1 MRKFRLFIYFSI
13 LTQTFVHSGTIN
25 FSNFESAAEV
35 QSNNTPLQGGF
46 VAVGTLSRE
55 DIGSSELLSESFNQ
69 FGESTVF
76 GDATAFNLSGFF
88 SGVAQGDGGAGE
100 FINKKIFLVG
110 GDADTIA
117 ESESFFAIDT
127 GYFFGP
133 DNPIF
138 TLTVDLNTGTPIVGS
153 FGGNPTVQGA
163 TSAFQMELPSGPV
176 IENQIFEI
184 QENSIENTTVGFID
198 VTNTND
204 DFILLEILDEDVTAY
219 KIEGNKLLVNDSAEL
234 DYESK
239 NVAKFFVKATNSNNL
254 SSTGIMT
261 VSLTDDRT
269 EDSDKDGLSEAQEE
283 DIYKT
288 SDLNTDSDGD
298 TYDDGLEVL
307 VGTDPASANSYP
319 SLEDALDYETEYVF
333 SPESKANWFFQAEYK
348 KLGEGAAQ
356 SGPIVGGEQSSFSTI
371 VDGPTIVEF
380 WWKVSSENGFD
391 YLSVSVNEEIRE
403 KISGE
408 TDWILQSVKLPEGSN
423 KLTWKYEK
431 DDSISEGL
439 DTGWVDSIEVLPV
452 TGSIGSLSY
461 IIEDLGVNGVKIT
474 SCSNEAIG
482 AVEIPEL
489 IEGLPVT
496 IIGDKA
502 FEQCV
507 NVKSISIP
515 ESVSYIGTEAFAGN
529 SGLDTLFFAGAPP
542 ELGENVFEGIAKT
555 ATIVPD
561 QGAEGWENS
570 FQNIEVNSPPSI
582 SNQSITT
589 DENQAEGEI
598 IGFINAEDR
607 NLDNLV
613 YKIDQIWDLDN
624 DGVAAIS
631 LENSKIIINDPDDLD
646 YERVK
651 SIDIKITVKDP
662 WSDSS
667 ATLSIILNDDR
678 DEDYD
683 NDGLTEAQE
692 EDIHGTSDLI
702 YDTDGDGYSDGIEII
717 SARDPL
723 DAKNFPNEAP
733 SIENL
738 YLSMSE
744 SIAGGTIQGQILVS
758 DPNGDPVSLEII
770 TNHDIDQDGE
780 LAFRIE
786 GNAIIVN
793 DNDDLDYEKNPL
805 FKLIIKASDEEL
817 SSTGIMTVSLTD
829 DRTEDSDKDGLSEAQ
844 EEDIYKTSDLNT
856 DSDGDTYDDGLE
868 VLVGTDPAS
877 ANSYP
882 SLEDALDY
890 ETEYVFS
897 PESKANWF
905 FQAEYKKLGE
915 GAAQSG
921 PIVGG
926 EQSSFSTIVDGP
938 TIVEFWWKVSSENGF
953 DYLSVSVNEEIR
965 EKISGETDWIL
976 QSVKLPEGSNKL
988 TWKYEKDDSIS
999 EGLDTGW
1006 VDSIEVLPVTGSIG
1020 SLSYIIEDLG
1030 VNGVKITSCSNEAI
1044 GAVEIPELIEGL
1056 PVTIIGDKAFE
1067 QCVNVKSISI
1077 PESVSYIGT
1086 EAFAGNSGLDTL
1098 FFAGAPPELGENVF
1112 EGIAKTATIVP
1123 DQGAEG
1129 WENSFQNIEVNF
1141 QEIEINQGIVADGY
1155 ISGATV
1161 FIDLNGNGELDKE
1174 LEPYTLSDDKG
1185 NFALTSI
1192 KSDAAIIAEG
1202 GTDTST
1208 NTFFGGQ
1215 MKAPNGSTVINPLT
1229 TLIETMV
1236 SGGLVDTYE
1245 EANDELVEVLGLED
1259 VILDDEESIN
1269 LTNYDPLQKA
1279 VDPESTDQ
1287 DKEIAL
1293 TVAQAA
1299 IQVGSIIVS
1308 TVELGGSSQ
1317 TIVEEISQE
1326 ILTEEPLAETGTLQ
1340 ERLVE
1345 TEVIQSLIESSTI
1358 EIGIEPTDEIDISE
1372 LSLGLASTNSEIIN
1386 SETIDKMAAYQ
1397 TEYFGN
1403 IGVEIDT
1410 QAPIIKGDIS
1420 INRISRSNS
1429 YAVNLSR
1436 KPISEVVIKVELKG
1450 SEILEIQNTI
1460 LTFDPENWDELQI
1473 VSIQTVDGEIVEENI
1488 GVNVSFFVDPN
1499 LSSTE
1504 FINITPKVIDLTVE
1518 PKPLN
1523 LEISKVG
1530 ELVQLKWER
1539 GKLQKSNDLNPNWE
1553 DVRVEEGDNEGVS
1566 SPYFYPVDQ
1575 KNIFFRVSD

>member
-1 MRKFRLFIYFSI
+1 MRKFRLFIYFSF

-46 VAVGTLSRE
+46 VAVGTLSSE
-55 DIGSSELLSESFNQ
+55 EIGSSELLSESFNQ

-76 GDATAFNLSGFF
+76 GNDAAFNFVGFF
-88 SGVAQGDGGAGE
+88 SGVAQGDGGAAE

-138 TLTVDLNTGTPIVGS
+138 ALTVDLNTGTPIVGS

-184 QENSIENTTVGFID
+184 QENSIENTTVGFIE

-204 DFILLEILDEDVTAY
+204 EFILLEILDEDVTAY

-239 NVAKFFVKATNSNNL
+239 NVAKFFVKATNSNN
-254 SSTGIMT
+254 
-261 VSLTDDRT
+261 
-269 EDSDKDGLSEAQEE
+269 
-283 DIYKT
+283 
-288 SDLNTDSDGD
+288 
-298 TYDDGLEVL
+298 
-307 VGTDPASANSYP
+307 
-319 SLEDALDYETEYVF
+319 
-333 SPESKANWFFQAEYK
+333 
-348 KLGEGAAQ
+348 
-356 SGPIVGGEQSSFSTI
+356 
-371 VDGPTIVEF
+371 
-380 WWKVSSENGFD
+380 
-391 YLSVSVNEEIRE
+391 
-403 KISGE
+403 
-408 TDWILQSVKLPEGSN
+408 
-423 KLTWKYEK
+423 
-431 DDSISEGL
+431 
-439 DTGWVDSIEVLPV
+439 
-452 TGSIGSLSY
+452 
-461 IIEDLGVNGVKIT
+461 
-474 SCSNEAIG
+474 
-482 AVEIPEL
+482 
-489 IEGLPVT
+489 
-496 IIGDKA
+496 
-502 FEQCV
+502 
-507 NVKSISIP
+507 
-515 ESVSYIGTEAFAGN
+515 
-529 SGLDTLFFAGAPP
+529 
-542 ELGENVFEGIAKT
+542 
-555 ATIVPD
+555 
-561 QGAEGWENS
+561 
-570 FQNIEVNSPPSI
+570 
-582 SNQSITT
+582 
-589 DENQAEGEI
+589 
-598 IGFINAEDR
+598 
-607 NLDNLV
+607 
-613 YKIDQIWDLDN
+613 
-624 DGVAAIS
+624 
-631 LENSKIIINDPDDLD
+631 
-646 YERVK
+646 
-651 SIDIKITVKDP
+651 
-662 WSDSS
+662 
-667 ATLSIILNDDR
+667 
-678 DEDYD
+678 
-683 NDGLTEAQE
+683 
-692 EDIHGTSDLI
+692 
-702 YDTDGDGYSDGIEII
+702 
-717 SARDPL
+717 
-723 DAKNFPNEAP
+723 
-733 SIENL
+733 
-738 YLSMSE
+738 
-744 SIAGGTIQGQILVS
+744 
-758 DPNGDPVSLEII
+758 
-770 TNHDIDQDGE
+770 
-780 LAFRIE
+780 
-786 GNAIIVN
+786 
-793 DNDDLDYEKNPL
+793 
-805 FKLIIKASDEEL
+805 L

-1259 VILDDEESIN
+1259 VILGDEESIN

-1326 ILTEEPLAETGTLQ
+1326 ILTEAPLAETGTLQ

-1372 LSLGLASTNSEIIN
+1372 LSLGLASTNIEIIN

-1553 DVRVEEGDNEGVS
+1553 DVRVKEGDNERVS

>member
-13 LTQTFVHSGTIN
+13 LTQTIVHSGTIN

-46 VAVGTLSRE
+46 VAVGTLSSE

-184 QENSIENTTVGFID
+184 QENSIENTTVGFIE

-502 FEQCV
+502 F
-507 NVKSISIP
+507 
-515 ESVSYIGTEAFAGN
+515 
-529 SGLDTLFFAGAPP
+529 D
-542 ELGENVFEGIAKT
+542 
-555 ATIVPD
+555 
-561 QGAEGWENS
+561 
-570 FQNIEVNSPPSI
+570 
-582 SNQSITT
+582 
-589 DENQAEGEI
+589 
-598 IGFINAEDR
+598 
-607 NLDNLV
+607 
-613 YKIDQIWDLDN
+613 
-624 DGVAAIS
+624 
-631 LENSKIIINDPDDLD
+631 
-646 YERVK
+646 
-651 SIDIKITVKDP
+651 
-662 WSDSS
+662 
-667 ATLSIILNDDR
+667 
-678 DEDYD
+678 
-683 NDGLTEAQE
+683 
-692 EDIHGTSDLI
+692 
-702 YDTDGDGYSDGIEII
+702 
-717 SARDPL
+717 
-723 DAKNFPNEAP
+723 
-733 SIENL
+733 
-738 YLSMSE
+738 
-744 SIAGGTIQGQILVS
+744 
-758 DPNGDPVSLEII
+758 
-770 TNHDIDQDGE
+770 
-780 LAFRIE
+780 
-786 GNAIIVN
+786 
-793 DNDDLDYEKNPL
+793 
-805 FKLIIKASDEEL
+805 
-817 SSTGIMTVSLTD
+817 
-829 DRTEDSDKDGLSEAQ
+829 
-844 EEDIYKTSDLNT
+844 
-856 DSDGDTYDDGLE
+856 
-868 VLVGTDPAS
+868 
-877 ANSYP
+877 
-882 SLEDALDY
+882 
-890 ETEYVFS
+890 
-897 PESKANWF
+897 
-905 FQAEYKKLGE
+905 
-915 GAAQSG
+915 
-921 PIVGG
+921 
-926 EQSSFSTIVDGP
+926 
-938 TIVEFWWKVSSENGF
+938 
-953 DYLSVSVNEEIR
+953 
-965 EKISGETDWIL
+965 
-976 QSVKLPEGSNKL
+976 
-988 TWKYEKDDSIS
+988 
-999 EGLDTGW
+999 
-1006 VDSIEVLPVTGSIG
+1006 
-1020 SLSYIIEDLG
+1020 
-1030 VNGVKITSCSNEAI
+1030 
-1044 GAVEIPELIEGL
+1044 
-1056 PVTIIGDKAFE
+1056 

-1279 VDPESTDQ
+1279 VDPESTDE

-1326 ILTEEPLAETGTLQ
+1326 ILTEAPLAETGTLQ

-1358 EIGIEPTDEIDISE
+1358 EIGIKPNDEIDISE
-1372 LSLGLASTNSEIIN
+1372 LSLGLASTNIEIIN

-1473 VSIQTVDGEIVEENI
+1473 VSIQTVHGEIVEENI

-1553 DVRVEEGDNEGVS
+1553 DVRVKEGDNERVS

>member
-46 VAVGTLSRE
+46 VAVGTLSSE
-55 DIGSSELLSESFNQ
+55 EIGSSELLSESFNQ

-184 QENSIENTTVGFID
+184 QENSIENTTVGFIE

-502 FEQCV
+502 F
-507 NVKSISIP
+507 
-515 ESVSYIGTEAFAGN
+515 
-529 SGLDTLFFAGAPP
+529 D
-542 ELGENVFEGIAKT
+542 
-555 ATIVPD
+555 
-561 QGAEGWENS
+561 
-570 FQNIEVNSPPSI
+570 
-582 SNQSITT
+582 
-589 DENQAEGEI
+589 
-598 IGFINAEDR
+598 
-607 NLDNLV
+607 
-613 YKIDQIWDLDN
+613 
-624 DGVAAIS
+624 
-631 LENSKIIINDPDDLD
+631 
-646 YERVK
+646 
-651 SIDIKITVKDP
+651 
-662 WSDSS
+662 
-667 ATLSIILNDDR
+667 
-678 DEDYD
+678 
-683 NDGLTEAQE
+683 
-692 EDIHGTSDLI
+692 
-702 YDTDGDGYSDGIEII
+702 
-717 SARDPL
+717 
-723 DAKNFPNEAP
+723 
-733 SIENL
+733 
-738 YLSMSE
+738 
-744 SIAGGTIQGQILVS
+744 
-758 DPNGDPVSLEII
+758 
-770 TNHDIDQDGE
+770 
-780 LAFRIE
+780 
-786 GNAIIVN
+786 
-793 DNDDLDYEKNPL
+793 
-805 FKLIIKASDEEL
+805 
-817 SSTGIMTVSLTD
+817 
-829 DRTEDSDKDGLSEAQ
+829 
-844 EEDIYKTSDLNT
+844 
-856 DSDGDTYDDGLE
+856 
-868 VLVGTDPAS
+868 
-877 ANSYP
+877 
-882 SLEDALDY
+882 
-890 ETEYVFS
+890 
-897 PESKANWF
+897 
-905 FQAEYKKLGE
+905 
-915 GAAQSG
+915 
-921 PIVGG
+921 
-926 EQSSFSTIVDGP
+926 
-938 TIVEFWWKVSSENGF
+938 
-953 DYLSVSVNEEIR
+953 
-965 EKISGETDWIL
+965 
-976 QSVKLPEGSNKL
+976 
-988 TWKYEKDDSIS
+988 
-999 EGLDTGW
+999 
-1006 VDSIEVLPVTGSIG
+1006 
-1020 SLSYIIEDLG
+1020 
-1030 VNGVKITSCSNEAI
+1030 
-1044 GAVEIPELIEGL
+1044 
-1056 PVTIIGDKAFE
+1056 

-1259 VILDDEESIN
+1259 VILGDEESIN

-1279 VDPESTDQ
+1279 VDPESTDE

-1326 ILTEEPLAETGTLQ
+1326 IITEAPLAETGTLQ

-1372 LSLGLASTNSEIIN
+1372 LSLGLASTNIEIIN

-1488 GVNVSFFVDPN
+1488 GVNVSYFVDPN

>member
-13 LTQTFVHSGTIN
+13 LTQTIVHSGTIN

-46 VAVGTLSRE
+46 VAVGTLSSE

-138 TLTVDLNTGTPIVGS
+138 ALTVDLNTGTPIVGS

-184 QENSIENTTVGFID
+184 QENSIENTTVGFIE

-204 DFILLEILDEDVTAY
+204 DFILLEILNEDVTAY

-502 FEQCV
+502 F
-507 NVKSISIP
+507 
-515 ESVSYIGTEAFAGN
+515 
-529 SGLDTLFFAGAPP
+529 D
-542 ELGENVFEGIAKT
+542 
-555 ATIVPD
+555 
-561 QGAEGWENS
+561 
-570 FQNIEVNSPPSI
+570 
-582 SNQSITT
+582 
-589 DENQAEGEI
+589 
-598 IGFINAEDR
+598 
-607 NLDNLV
+607 
-613 YKIDQIWDLDN
+613 
-624 DGVAAIS
+624 
-631 LENSKIIINDPDDLD
+631 
-646 YERVK
+646 
-651 SIDIKITVKDP
+651 
-662 WSDSS
+662 
-667 ATLSIILNDDR
+667 
-678 DEDYD
+678 
-683 NDGLTEAQE
+683 
-692 EDIHGTSDLI
+692 
-702 YDTDGDGYSDGIEII
+702 
-717 SARDPL
+717 
-723 DAKNFPNEAP
+723 
-733 SIENL
+733 
-738 YLSMSE
+738 
-744 SIAGGTIQGQILVS
+744 
-758 DPNGDPVSLEII
+758 
-770 TNHDIDQDGE
+770 
-780 LAFRIE
+780 
-786 GNAIIVN
+786 
-793 DNDDLDYEKNPL
+793 
-805 FKLIIKASDEEL
+805 
-817 SSTGIMTVSLTD
+817 
-829 DRTEDSDKDGLSEAQ
+829 
-844 EEDIYKTSDLNT
+844 
-856 DSDGDTYDDGLE
+856 
-868 VLVGTDPAS
+868 
-877 ANSYP
+877 
-882 SLEDALDY
+882 
-890 ETEYVFS
+890 
-897 PESKANWF
+897 
-905 FQAEYKKLGE
+905 
-915 GAAQSG
+915 
-921 PIVGG
+921 
-926 EQSSFSTIVDGP
+926 
-938 TIVEFWWKVSSENGF
+938 
-953 DYLSVSVNEEIR
+953 
-965 EKISGETDWIL
+965 
-976 QSVKLPEGSNKL
+976 
-988 TWKYEKDDSIS
+988 
-999 EGLDTGW
+999 
-1006 VDSIEVLPVTGSIG
+1006 
-1020 SLSYIIEDLG
+1020 
-1030 VNGVKITSCSNEAI
+1030 
-1044 GAVEIPELIEGL
+1044 
-1056 PVTIIGDKAFE
+1056 

-1279 VDPESTDQ
+1279 VDPESTDE

-1326 ILTEEPLAETGTLQ
+1326 ILTEAPLAETGTLQ

-1358 EIGIEPTDEIDISE
+1358 EIGIKPNDEIDISE
-1372 LSLGLASTNSEIIN
+1372 LSLGLASTNIEIIN

-1553 DVRVEEGDNEGVS
+1553 DVRVKEGDNERVS